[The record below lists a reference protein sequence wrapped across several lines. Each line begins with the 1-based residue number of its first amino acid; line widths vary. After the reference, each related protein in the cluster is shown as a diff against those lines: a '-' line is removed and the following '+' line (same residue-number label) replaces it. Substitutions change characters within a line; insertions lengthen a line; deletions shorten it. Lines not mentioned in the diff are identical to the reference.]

1 MIYLQG
7 CFDRYASMSCTV
19 NVNVKLI
26 EQKSMAFGIISHV
39 SSCCGR
45 NRQKFALGLKTISD
59 VEREMNFS
67 NQVWILLPLFELH
80 HSESVAQGLSLCV
93 RIEIHF
99 YNNRVVGFNQN
110 GGVFF
115 FLWHN
120 LFEIQFKILKTPR
133 HWLLFFAFPKSPDV
147 SKIRFGP
154 WNTCIW
160 KFSTTDYYK
169 TEFHS

>member
-110 GGVFF
+110 GGFF
-115 FLWHN
+115 FFVAQPIWNSVQNFKNTTSLAA
-120 LFEIQFKILKTPR
+120 LFCFPEIPGCFKNSIWAMKYLHLEILH
-133 HWLLFFAFPKSPDV
+133 HWLL
-147 SKIRFGP
+147 
-154 WNTCIW
+154 
-160 KFSTTDYYK
+160 
-169 TEFHS
+169 